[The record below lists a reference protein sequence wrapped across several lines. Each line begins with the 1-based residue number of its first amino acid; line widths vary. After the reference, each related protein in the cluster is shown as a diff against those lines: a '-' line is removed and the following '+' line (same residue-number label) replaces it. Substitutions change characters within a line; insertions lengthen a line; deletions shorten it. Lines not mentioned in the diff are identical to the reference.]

1 MLGVLVLLPSAV
13 YAKTEVKTNEEL
25 KAATKNGGDIV
36 LQNDIV
42 LTDDITVKGQNIS
55 IDLNGNTITL
65 KAYIDVF
72 EGSLEF
78 KGNGLIKDDRED
90 TNATIYVYGS
100 ADSKAVAF
108 ATLTVGKDVKIET
121 KRYGITVWPCEVNK
135 KAVPTYGTVVNF
147 NVTRMLVL

>member
-65 KAYIDVF
+65 MCLKEALNLRV
-72 EGSLEF
+72 
-78 KGNGLIKDDRED
+78 
-90 TNATIYVYGS
+90 
-100 ADSKAVAF
+100 
-108 ATLTVGKDVKIET
+108 TV
-121 KRYGITVWPCEVNK
+121 
-135 KAVPTYGTVVNF
+135 
-147 NVTRMLVL
+147 